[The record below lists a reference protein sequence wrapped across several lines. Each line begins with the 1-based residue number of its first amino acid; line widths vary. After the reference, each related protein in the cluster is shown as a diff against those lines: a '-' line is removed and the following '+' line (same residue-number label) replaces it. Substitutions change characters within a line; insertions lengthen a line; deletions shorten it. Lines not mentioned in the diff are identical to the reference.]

1 MELIELTDQQAEAL
15 DDALSAY
22 DDAHMPRPMAGSVR
36 IGLAEN
42 GRVVAGLDGCVT
54 SFRTLYVS
62 TVFVAEEWRRRGL
75 GRRLM
80 AEMERRA
87 EAMGVTVIRLDT
99 FDWQGVAFYRAL
111 GYEEAGH
118 YDAPE
123 DGFSEHF
130 FVKRLKRPENGRVA
144 DGNL

>member
-1 MELIELTDQQAEAL
+1 MELIELTKRQAEEL
-15 DDALSAY
+15 DNALSAY
-22 DDAHMPRPMAGSVR
+22 DDAHMPHPMEGSVR
-36 IGLAEN
+36 IGLEKG

-62 TVFVAEEWRRRGL
+62 TVFVAEAWRRRGL

-87 EAMGVTVIRLDT
+87 EAMGVTIIRLDT

-130 FVKRLKRPENGRVA
+130 FVKRLKRAGNRRTE